1 MSGLE
6 RLEKL
11 GVLVRSLSLSFSS
24 STTLHDEL
32 GFLTAWQFQIKW
44 YPAPPRVSIPKGQD
58 RSCKPLEDP
67 ASEAPERHS
76 PQIVLVKQVM
86 KSSLG
91 SGKGNP
97 TLPLHV
103 KSSTHV
109 PEGRV
114 DGDRLWTLA
123 AEGGCGEQTKLTGLV
138 AGLDTGLCLL
148 SFEIYKFTSIR
159 TTQNMP
165 PFPAETH

>member
-1 MSGLE
+1 MQLQLDSSWSWSNSSSTGLKMSSCSRRVFFFFFFNSCLVSGLE
-6 RLEKL
+6 WLEKL
-11 GVLVRSLSLSFSS
+11 GALVRSLSLSFSS

-76 PQIVLVKQVM
+76 HQIVLVKQVM

-91 SGKGNP
+91 SREGKSDSA
-97 TLPLHV
+97 
-103 KSSTHV
+103 SSC
-109 PEGRV
+109 E
-114 DGDRLWTLA
+114 
-123 AEGGCGEQTKLTGLV
+123 EQHACT
-138 AGLDTGLCLL
+138 
-148 SFEIYKFTSIR
+148 IR
-159 TTQNMP
+159 KG
-165 PFPAETH
+165 